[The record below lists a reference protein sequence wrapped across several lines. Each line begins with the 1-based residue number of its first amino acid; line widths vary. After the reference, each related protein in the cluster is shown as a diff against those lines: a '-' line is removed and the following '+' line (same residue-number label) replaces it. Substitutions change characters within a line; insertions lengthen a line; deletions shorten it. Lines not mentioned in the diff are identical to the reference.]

1 MRWVGPRRKPRAR
14 TLGKVYQAKPR
25 VPAQAGLFA
34 NPIHGRC
41 RPFVFANYADGVLR
55 DVPGRCPWRSA
66 DADCVI
72 PVHSLRERKTGPT
85 HPLAVCRCLTHDIA
99 FTVYPPGFVPYARRT
114 LLGGVPTSARS
125 FHEVAADAAAGL
137 AWQRAAPGGT
147 DRWWPTQNRLLERLF
162 RAVAGCGDHRDREAI
177 AVATG
182 ASLTLLT
189 AAQRADGYRSRG
201 RAALQI
207 IDALGP
213 DPLERLLL
221 AGFLTAAWGPAFRW
235 QAAPERLIAIVPD
248 DLLRRSTSSGPRGP
262 PSAQ

>member
-1 MRWVGPRRKPRAR
+1 
-14 TLGKVYQAKPR
+14 
-25 VPAQAGLFA
+25 
-34 NPIHGRC
+34 
-41 RPFVFANYADGVLR
+41 VFANYADDVLR
-55 DVPGRCPWRSA
+55 DLPGQCPWRSA

-72 PVHSLRERKTGPT
+72 LVHSLRQRKTGPT

-99 FTVYPPGFVPYARRT
+99 FTVYPPGFVPYARRS
-114 LLGGVPTSARS
+114 LLGGALTSTPS
-125 FHEVAADAAAGL
+125 FREVAADAAAGL

-162 RAVAGCGDHRDREAI
+162 HAVGGGGDHRDREAI

-182 ASLTLLT
+182 VSLTLLT
-189 AAQRADGYRSRG
+189 GAQRANGYRSRG

-213 DPLERLLL
+213 DPLEGLLL
-221 AGFLTAAWGPAFRW
+221 AGFLTAVWGPAFRW
-235 QAAPERLIAIVPD
+235 QTAPERLIAIVPD

-262 PSAQ
+262 PSSQ